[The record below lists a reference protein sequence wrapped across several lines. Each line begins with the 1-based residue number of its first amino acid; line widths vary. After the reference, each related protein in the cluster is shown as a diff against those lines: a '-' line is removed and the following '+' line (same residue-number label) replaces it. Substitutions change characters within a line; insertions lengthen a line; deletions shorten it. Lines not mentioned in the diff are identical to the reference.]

1 MKSERLNTEDGVE
14 LRTAWQPGP
23 GSKPDGP
30 VLVNFT
36 AFRVRGFRHLFPVI
50 RTATAYTESGAP
62 AGAPSASRSGS
73 GHSTEGS
80 GPFQR
85 GEREEDLERWIG
97 SDDHRDAVRANK
109 AHMWNIASASWET
122 DRFVLTDAWE
132 EAERRQRAV
141 EDDGVRAKG
150 GEAVNHEGG
159 LREG

>member
-30 VLVNFT
+30 VLVSFT

-50 RTATAYTESGAP
+50 RTATAIHREWGTRRGSLGLALWVRP
-62 AGAPSASRSGS
+62 LDRRLGSLSAW
-73 GHSTEGS
+73 
-80 GPFQR
+80 
-85 GEREEDLERWIG
+85 EREEDLERWIG
-97 SDDHRDAVRANK
+97 SDDHGDAVRANK

-150 GEAVNHEGG
+150 GEAVNDEEG